1 MKKSL
6 VAAMFAVMMI
16 SLVGCGKVSEPK
28 TIETTEVVEEVTEEA
43 TEIVEET
50 TETEEATEVPEP
62 TEAPAA
68 EEPVAEEPASPYSYT
83 ELSQTM
89 YAQSTVNVRDLPEQT
104 GAKLGSLSTNQEV
117 TVTGQCNE
125 TGWYRI
131 SYNGGEGF
139 VSNSY
144 LGSEKVAVKSSQSK
158 SSSATQAPAEAA
170 AEAPAQ
176 EAAEAP
182 AQEAP
187 ADPYAG
193 KTWQEKVEYNSTM
206 GLPTMTGLTEA
217 EQAAYIDSCTLKSDS
232 YGCPWCGYTT
242 TSYDEYHNHLIE
254 EGVAG
259 LQ

>member
-16 SLVGCGKVSEPK
+16 SLVGCGKASEPMP
-28 TIETTEVVEEVTEEA
+28 IEATEVVEESET
-43 TEIVEET
+43 VEEV
-50 TETEEATEVPEP
+50 TETEEVSEVAEEP
-62 TEAPAA
+62 TETPAAEAPA
-68 EEPVAEEPASPYSYT
+68 EEPVAEEPASPYSYA

-117 TVTGQCNE
+117 TVLGQCNE
-125 TGWYRI
+125 TGWYKI

-139 VSNSY
+139 VSDSY
-144 LGSEKVAVKSSQSK
+144 LGTEKVAVKSQNTSK
-158 SSSATQAPAEAA
+158 SNSQAEA
-170 AEAPAQ
+170 Q
-176 EAAEAP
+176 P

-187 ADPYAG
+187 AETTDDNPYAG
-193 KTWQEKVEYNSTM
+193 
-206 GLPTMTGLTEA
+206 MTTDQLMDAVDAGQITP
-217 EQAAYIDSCTLKSDS
+217 DS

-242 TSYDEYHNHLIE
+242 TSYDEYHNHLVE

>member
-16 SLVGCGKVSEPK
+16 SLVGCSKASEPK
-28 TIETTEVVEEVTEEA
+28 TIETTEVVEES
-43 TEIVEET
+43 ET
-50 TETEEATEVPEP
+50 VEEATEVEAQDEVAEEP
-62 TEAPAA
+62 TEAPAEA
-68 EEPVAEEPASPYSYT
+68 PAVEEPASPYSYT

-117 TVTGQCNE
+117 TVIGQCNE
-125 TGWYRI
+125 TGWYKI

-144 LGSEKVAVKSSQSK
+144 LGTEKVAVKSK
-158 SSSATQAPAEAA
+158 SSSATQSTSQAEVQPAQEAA
-170 AEAPAQ
+170 AEAPA
-176 EAAEAP
+176 EAP
-182 AQEAP
+182 AQPEVQPGQLDGNSLVTEEGSLAP
-187 ADPYAG
+187 G
-193 KTWQEKVEYNSTM
+193 ET
-206 GLPTMTGLTEA
+206 LTP
-217 EQAAYIDSCTLKSDS
+217 DS

-242 TSYDEYHNHLIE
+242 TSYDEYYNHLVE
-254 EGVAG
+254 EGVVG

>member
-28 TIETTEVVEEVTEEA
+28 TIETTKVVEESETVEEA
-43 TEIVEET
+43 TETVEKT
-50 TETEEATEVPEP
+50 TETEEVSEVTEEP
-62 TEAPAA
+62 TEDPAA

-117 TVTGQCNE
+117 TVIGQCNE

-144 LGSEKVAVKSSQSK
+144 LGSEKVAVKSK
-158 SSSATQAPAEAA
+158 SNSATQAPAQ
-170 AEAPAQ
+170 AESQ
-176 EAAEAP
+176 P

-187 ADPYAG
+187 AAEPEKQPGEVDTSNAVTTDQVLAPGETLEPDVVYCWYCDATFSTKDEMVAHTLEVHGVEFPY
-193 KTWQEKVEYNSTM
+193 
-206 GLPTMTGLTEA
+206 
-217 EQAAYIDSCTLKSDS
+217 
-232 YGCPWCGYTT
+232 
-242 TSYDEYHNHLIE
+242 
-254 EGVAG
+254 
-259 LQ
+259 

>member
-16 SLVGCGKVSEPK
+16 SLVGCGKASEPK
-28 TIETTEVVEEVTEEA
+28 TIETTEVVEESETAEA
-43 TEIVEET
+43 TE
-50 TETEEATEVPEP
+50 TETATEV
-62 TEAPAA
+62 EAQDEVADDDVAEKPVVD

-83 ELSQTM
+83 ELSQTL

-104 GAKLGSLSTNQEV
+104 GAKLGSLTTNQEV

-144 LGSEKVAVKSSQSK
+144 LGSGKVAVKSKSTAK
-158 SSSATQAPAEAA
+158 SSSQAESQ
-170 AEAPAQ
+170 PAQ
-176 EAAEAP
+176 EAAAEAP

-206 GLPTMTGLTEA
+206 GLPTMTGLTEE
-217 EQAAYIDSCTLKSDS
+217 EQAAYIDSRQLDSDS
-232 YGCPWCGYTT
+232 YGCPYCGYTT
-242 TSYDEYHNHLIE
+242 TSYDEYKAHMDA
-254 EGVAG
+254 EG
-259 LQ
+259 LY

>member
-1 MKKSL
+1 MKKRL

-16 SLVGCGKVSEPK
+16 SLVGCGKASEPK

-43 TEIVEET
+43 TEIEA
-50 TETEEATEVPEP
+50 ATEV
-62 TEAPAA
+62 EAQNEVADDDVAEKPVVD
-68 EEPVAEEPASPYSYT
+68 EEPATEEPASPYSYT

-104 GAKLGSLSTNQEV
+104 GAKLGSLPTNQEV

-144 LGSEKVAVKSSQSK
+144 LGTEKVAVKSK
-158 SSSATQAPAEAA
+158 SSSATQSTSQ
-170 AEAPAQ
+170 APAQ
-176 EAAEAP
+176 EATAETP

-187 ADPYAG
+187 AEPEVQPGQLDG
-193 KTWQEKVEYNSTM
+193 SSLVT
-206 GLPTMTGLTEA
+206 
-217 EQAAYIDSCTLKSDS
+217 
-232 YGCPWCGYTT
+232 
-242 TSYDEYHNHLIE
+242 E
-254 EGVAG
+254 EGQLGYGETLYPDTLVCPSCGFSTTDKDAYHTHLVEEG
-259 LQ
+259 YYNY

>member
-16 SLVGCGKVSEPK
+16 SLVGCGKASEPK
-28 TIETTEVVEEVTEEA
+28 TIETIEVVEEVTE
-43 TEIVEET
+43 
-50 TETEEATEVPEP
+50 TEEVVEAATEVAVQDEVADDDVAEKPVVD
-62 TEAPAA
+62 

-83 ELSQTM
+83 ELNQTM

-144 LGSEKVAVKSSQSK
+144 LGTEKVAVKSK
-158 SSSATQAPAEAA
+158 SSSTSEATQT
-170 AEAPAQ
+170 PAQ
-176 EAAEAP
+176 TESQP

-187 ADPYAG
+187 ATSTDQPYEVDENG
-193 KTWQEKVEYNSTM
+193 VVWKTDGPIEPGETLYPDTLVCPSCGFST
-206 GLPTMTGLTEA
+206 T
-217 EQAAYIDSCTLKSDS
+217 DK
-232 YGCPWCGYTT
+232 
-242 TSYDEYHNHLIE
+242 DEYHNHLVE
-254 EGVAG
+254 EGYYNY
-259 LQ
+259 

>member
-16 SLVGCGKVSEPK
+16 SLVGCGKASEPK
-28 TIETTEVVEEVTEEA
+28 TIETTEVVEESETVEA
-43 TEIVEET
+43 V
-50 TETEEATEVPEP
+50 EEATEV
-62 TEAPAA
+62 EAQDEVADDDVAEKPVVD

-125 TGWYRI
+125 TGWYKI

-144 LGSEKVAVKSSQSK
+144 LGSEKVAVKSKSTAK
-158 SSSATQAPAEAA
+158 SSEATQAPTQTES
-170 AEAPAQ
+170 Q
-176 EAAEAP
+176 P

-187 ADPYAG
+187 ATSADQPYEVDENGVVWRTDGQPTAPG
-193 KTWQEKVEYNSTM
+193 ETLAPDHHVCPVCGFETDDANEYVTH
-206 GLPTMTGLTEA
+206 LREV
-217 EQAAYIDSCTLKSDS
+217 
-232 YGCPWCGYTT
+232 
-242 TSYDEYHNHLIE
+242 HNMQ
-254 EGVAG
+254 V
-259 LQ
+259 

>member
-16 SLVGCGKVSEPK
+16 SLVGCGKASEPK
-28 TIETTEVVEEVTEEA
+28 TIETTEVVEESETVEEA

-50 TETEEATEVPEP
+50 TETEEVSEVTEEP

-125 TGWYRI
+125 TGWYKI

-144 LGSEKVAVKSSQSK
+144 LGTEKVAVKSSQSK
-158 SSSATQAPAEAA
+158 SSSQAEA
-170 AEAPAQ
+170 Q
-176 EAAEAP
+176 P

-187 ADPYAG
+187 AETPDDNPYSGMTTDQLMDAVDAG
-193 KTWQEKVEYNSTM
+193 QIEPDHWYCGWCNDGVDYGSA
-206 GLPTMTGLTEA
+206 EA
-217 EQAAYIDSCTLKSDS
+217 FDAHARDV
-232 YGCPWCGYTT
+232 
-242 TSYDEYHNHLIE
+242 H
-254 EGVAG
+254 GVY
-259 LQ
+259 